1 VSGAAGMEGGA
12 VGAERMDL
20 IAAAVENILDD
31 AGAAA
36 LVDLAGRDAA
46 VLRALRLHL
55 LIDEVAAQELLPTR
69 SAAAF
74 AAGLDE
80 RRRAQSDGFAF
91 LARVR
96 ARVAAED
103 RVLALLSAPHA
114 APDAA
119 RPAGLLPN
127 GAANAGPD
135 TAPPIPITLLG
146 DRLPSPWLAGSAAAA
161 VAAGVL
167 LYGAVGTQNNPG
179 AGTTPVGSLI
189 AHASANDLY
198 AEIRRKDGP

>member
-1 VSGAAGMEGGA
+1 MDGGA
-12 VGAERMDL
+12 DRAGRMDL
-20 IAAAVENILDD
+20 IAAAVENTLDD

-36 LVDLAGRDAA
+36 LAGLAGRDAA

-55 LIDEVAAQELLPTR
+55 LIDEVAAQELLPVR

-103 RVLALLSAPHA
+103 RVLALLSAPQA

-119 RPAGLLPN
+119 H
-127 GAANAGPD
+127 AGPD

-167 LYGAVGTQNNPG
+167 LYGAVGTQNSPG
-179 AGTTPVGSLI
+179 AGTAPVGSLI